1 MVVPLGT
8 SGGGRLSTM
17 GWTVPNFGEGG
28 GGGALGKDG
37 IFLDMHLVQLLFA
50 KQSRQSRQEFFILKG
65 KFIWTPYWWQKPHWF
80 KPNEQKG

>member
-1 MVVPLGT
+1 VVVPLGT
-8 SGGGRLSTM
+8 SGGERLSTM
-17 GWTVPNFGEGG
+17 GWTVPNFGQGG

-50 KQSRQSRQEFFILKG
+50 KQSRQSCQEFFILKG

-80 KPNEQKG
+80 KPNEQKS